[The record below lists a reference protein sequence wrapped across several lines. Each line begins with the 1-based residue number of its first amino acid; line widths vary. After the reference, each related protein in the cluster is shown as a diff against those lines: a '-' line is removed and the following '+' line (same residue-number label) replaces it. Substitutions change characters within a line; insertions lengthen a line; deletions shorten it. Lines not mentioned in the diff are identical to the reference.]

1 MSVIDEYR
9 SSRGEML
16 LDLLVILVLEI
27 EFWIIL
33 EALEI
38 FWGYVWG
45 RSWVFV
51 LARART
57 MMELTMTLIM
67 AIENHDASKQGG

>member
-1 MSVIDEYR
+1 
-9 SSRGEML
+9 ML
-16 LDLLVILVLEI
+16 LDLLVIVVLEI

>member
-1 MSVIDEYR
+1 MFVI
-9 SSRGEML
+9 
-16 LDLLVILVLEI
+16 VVLEI
-27 EFWIIL
+27 EFWMIL
-33 EALEI
+33 EALEN
-38 FWGYVWG
+38 FWGYLWG

>member
-1 MSVIDEYR
+1 
-9 SSRGEML
+9 ML
-16 LDLLVILVLEI
+16 LSLFVIVVLEI
-27 EFWIIL
+27 EFWMIL
-33 EALEI
+33 EALEN
-38 FWGYVWG
+38 FWGYLWG

-51 LARART
+51 LARTRT

>member
-1 MSVIDEYR
+1 MLSLFVI
-9 SSRGEML
+9 
-16 LDLLVILVLEI
+16 VVLEI
-27 EFWIIL
+27 EFWMIL
-33 EALEI
+33 EALEN
-38 FWGYVWG
+38 FWGYLWG

>member
-1 MSVIDEYR
+1 
-9 SSRGEML
+9 ML
-16 LDLLVILVLEI
+16 LSLFVIVVLEI
-27 EFWIIL
+27 EFWMIL
-33 EALEI
+33 EALEN
-38 FWGYVWG
+38 FWGYLWG